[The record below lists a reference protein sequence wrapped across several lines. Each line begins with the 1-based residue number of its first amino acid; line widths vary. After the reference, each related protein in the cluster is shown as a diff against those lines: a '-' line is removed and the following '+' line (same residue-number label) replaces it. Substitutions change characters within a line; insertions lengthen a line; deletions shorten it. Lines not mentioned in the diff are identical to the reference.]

1 VTEDTGRTS
10 KPVERCA
17 LGLGHGAFVD
27 LVCDLLGR
35 GYGVRCR
42 AKGGS
47 MFPTFRAGE
56 AITVAPVKPGGVRL
70 GDIVLFA
77 SRWGVTAH
85 RVVRVRQAG
94 EGRVFITRG
103 DASMTSDAP
112 VEASAVLGRVVAVER
127 GGRTVHLT
135 GRQARLVGAVRSA
148 AAHLFRR
155 MRARIAP

>member
-1 VTEDTGRTS
+1 VTKSTGHTS

-27 LVCDLLGR
+27 LVCDLLAR
-35 GYGVRCR
+35 GCGVRFR

-47 MFPTFRAGE
+47 MFPTFREGE

-70 GDIVLFA
+70 GDIVLCRVGF
-77 SRWGVTAH
+77 SVIAH
-85 RVVRVRQAG
+85 RVVRVKRVG

-103 DASMTSDAP
+103 DASLTSDEP

-135 GRQARLVGAVRSA
+135 GRQARLAGAVRSA
-148 AAHLFRR
+148 AAHLYRWV
-155 MRARIAP
+155 RARFAP